1 MPVHRDAAM
10 DLYRRQGYRFSGNS
24 AATKVCLW
32 TKKSLLGRGV
42 CYKERWYPPVKS
54 HRCLQMTPSIFSCEN
69 RCLFCWRTF
78 PASGNSGGGDPKE
91 ETAPPR
97 MLDELTEARRKL
109 LMGFGGNADVDQ
121 NRLKEAL
128 IPSNV
133 AISLAGEPTEYPMM
147 GELLEECHKRNLVT
161 FLVTNGSR
169 PDKLSSLKVE
179 PTQLYLSLCAPDEE
193 TFGRVYNPTASGGW
207 PRLMESLAILNSFSC
222 RKVVR
227 LTLVKGLNMKDA
239 EKYARLI
246 RKANPDFVEVK
257 GYMHIGESTGRL
269 PREAMPAHSEVLE
282 FAGKIA
288 SETGYEIKA
297 DAEESRV
304 VLLSRR

>member
-1 MPVHRDAAM
+1 
-10 DLYRRQGYRFSGNS
+10 
-24 AATKVCLW
+24 
-32 TKKSLLGRGV
+32 
-42 CYKERWYPPVKS
+42 
-54 HRCLQMTPSIFSCEN
+54 
-69 RCLFCWRTF
+69 
-78 PASGNSGGGDPKE
+78 
-91 ETAPPR
+91 
-97 MLDELTEARRKL
+97 MLDELIEARKKL

-133 AISLAGEPTEYPMM
+133 AISLAGEPTGYARM

-169 PDKLSSLKVE
+169 PDKLYGLKAG

-193 TFGRVYNPTASGGW
+193 TFGRVYNPTAAGGW
-207 PRLMESLAILNSFSC
+207 PRLLESLAVLNSFSC

-239 EKYARLI
+239 EKYAKLI
-246 RKANPDFVEVK
+246 QTANPDFVEAK

-269 PREAMPAHSEVLE
+269 PREAMPTHSEVLE
-282 FAGKIA
+282 FAGKLA
-288 SETGYEIKA
+288 AETGYQLKA
-297 DAEESRV
+297 DAKESRV
-304 VLLSRR
+304 ALLARS